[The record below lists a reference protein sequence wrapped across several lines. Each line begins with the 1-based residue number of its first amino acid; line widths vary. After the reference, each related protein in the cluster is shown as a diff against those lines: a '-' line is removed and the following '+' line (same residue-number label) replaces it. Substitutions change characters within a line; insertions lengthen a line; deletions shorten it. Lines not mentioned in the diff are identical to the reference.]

1 MKKKFLIPAVLI
13 LSMLVFSSMALATPN
28 ASILYNETALGG
40 GWWQYDYQVANT
52 SDAGEYF
59 YSMFLDFSSTA
70 NEEGLGLPTG
80 WDGTVWMGT
89 NTTAYVDTYSTASGN
104 DLAAG
109 SSLSGF
115 SFKVDYQAGNVPYT
129 AYFDDHAGN
138 TYTTT
143 GVTAPEPIS
152 SLLFL
157 AGGATLVVRHY
168 RKRKQL
174 KSI

>member
-1 MKKKFLIPAVLI
+1 MKKKFLIPAVVLI
-13 LSMLVFSSMALATPN
+13 VSMLVFSSMALAAPN
-28 ASILYNETALGG
+28 ASILYNETDLGG
-40 GWWQYDYQVANT
+40 GWWQYDYTVNNT

-59 YSMFLDFSSTA
+59 YSMFLDFSSTVS
-70 NEEGLGLPTG
+70 EEGLALPSG

-89 NTTAYVDTYSTASGN
+89 NTTASVDTYSTDLGN

-115 SFKVDYQAGNVPYT
+115 NFKVNYQAGNVPYT

-143 GVTAPEPIS
+143 GTTTVVPEPIS
-152 SLLFL
+152 SILFL
-157 AGGATLVVRHY
+157 AGGAVLAGRRY
-168 RKRKQL
+168 LRRRQR
-174 KSI
+174 

>member
-1 MKKKFLIPAVLI
+1 MKKKFLITAVLI
-13 LSMLVFSSMALATPN
+13 VSMLVFSSMALAAPS
-28 ASILYNETALGG
+28 ASINYNETALGG
-40 GWWQYDYQVANT
+40 GWWQYDYTVANT

-59 YSMFLDFSSTA
+59 YSMFLDFSSES

-89 NTTAYVDTYSTASGN
+89 NTTAYVDTYSTALGN

-115 SFKVDYQAGNVPYT
+115 NFKVNYQAGNVPYT

-138 TYTTT
+138 TSFTTGTTT
-143 GVTAPEPIS
+143 VVPEPIS
-152 SLLFL
+152 SILFL
-157 AGGATLVVRHY
+157 AGGAVLAGRRY
-168 RKRKQL
+168 LRRRQR
-174 KSI
+174 

>member
-13 LSMLVFSSMALATPN
+13 LSMLVFSSMALATPS

-40 GWWQYDYQVANT
+40 GWWQYDYTVNNT

-59 YSMFLDFSSTA
+59 YSMFLDFSSTS
-70 NEEGLGLPTG
+70 NEEGLALPSG

-89 NTTAYVDTYSTASGN
+89 NTTAYVDTYSTAPGN

-115 SFKVDYQAGNVPYT
+115 SFKVDYQAGSLPYT
-129 AYFDDHAGN
+129 AYFSDHADPEN

-152 SLLFL
+152 SILFL
-157 AGGATLVVRHY
+157 AGGAVLAGRRY
-168 RKRKQL
+168 LRRRQR
-174 KSI
+174 